1 MLLHTRIQ
9 NVGLVGV
16 ETRRTLPLSACR
28 TMCQLQ
34 GCDCTPGSQALGLW
48 ASIRGEPFLRLRDE
62 TFANCKDAT
71 VHQDPKRWACGRC
84 SETSSFFFVCVT
96 RPVPTVG
103 MQTVHQDPKRWAC
116 GRRST
121 ASPSSVS
128 TVKLTCTGRV
138 LVGPCC
144 IIYQR
149 EQATQCT
156 APGRR
161 LWDHVAPFAPERKPQ
176 YGRASLWNHAASREH
191 TTLPKRKQLH
201 SP

>member
-1 MLLHTRIQ
+1 M
-9 NVGLVGV
+9 
-16 ETRRTLPLSACR
+16 
-28 TMCQLQ
+28 
-34 GCDCTPGSQALGLW
+34 LGLW
-48 ASIRGEPFLRLRDE
+48 ASKRGEPFLCLHAEPCANFRD
-62 TFANCKDAT
+62 A
-71 VHQDPKRWACGRC
+71 
-84 SETSSFFFVCVT
+84 
-96 RPVPTVG
+96 
-103 MQTVHQDPKRWAC
+103 TVHQDPKRWAC

-161 LWDHVAPFAPERKPQ
+161 LWDHAALFAPESMPHIRPRESVEACCVD
-176 YGRASLWNHAASREH
+176 GASH
-191 TTLPKRKQLH
+191 TTEAHTITSTLETFPPGRWHHVAAAVAVAAAVFVSFRRAHHEQQEEHDGTRK
-201 SP
+201 SYVKTS